1 LSDELMKVG
10 QKLYQQPGSNPTW
23 WEAPKSNDGVV
34 DGEVETD
41 GGTTR
46 V

>member
-1 LSDELMKVG
+1 LMKVG
-10 QKLYQQPGSNPTW
+10 QKLYSQPWNNPT
-23 WEAPKSNDGVV
+23 EGNASNEQKSDDWVV

-41 GGTTR
+41 GNTTR

>member
-1 LSDELMKVG
+1 MKVG
-10 QKLYQQPGSNPTW
+10 QKLYSQPWSNPTTSN
-23 WEAPKSNDGVV
+23 EQKSDDWVV

-41 GGTTR
+41 GNTTR